1 MTFFKKH
8 LYRFSPKSSCFA
20 WAGMIMGLLFLVSG
34 GCGLKA
40 PPVPP
45 EEIPP
50 VVKKLV
56 HTISNGTL
64 TLAWNLADDSP
75 VPQYYTLYQSKVP
88 VSDETCEGCPLVFER
103 LLNVPATMQRNGAHT
118 LTLEKG
124 FRYGFKVTATIE
136 SGRVGPDS
144 NTVRFNYK

>member
-1 MTFFKKH
+1 
-8 LYRFSPKSSCFA
+8 
-20 WAGMIMGLLFLVSG
+20 MIMGLLFLVSG

-45 EEIPP
+45 EEKPP
-50 VVKKLV
+50 VIKELV
-56 HTISNGTL
+56 HTINNGTL
-64 TLAWNLADDSP
+64 TLAWDLADDSP
-75 VPQYYTLYQSKVP
+75 PPQAYTLYQSKVP

-103 LLNVPATMQRNGAHT
+103 LLNIPATMQRNGAQT